1 MVEDELVDVPV
12 GVVLLMVEL
21 ELEVEREE
29 EPEMVP
35 VPDEVEDKVEE
46 EERASRMS
54 NALVWERT
62 EVTSPT
68 GEAWKVYP
76 GPAGTTGRP
85 TVMFPS
91 EVVTRFFMAK
101 VLWKVGFVR

>member
-1 MVEDELVDVPV
+1 VGEVHITNDE
-12 GVVLLMVEL
+12 GSTY
-21 ELEVEREE
+21 
-29 EPEMVP
+29 MVP

-76 GPAGTTGRP
+76 GLQ
-85 TVMFPS
+85 
-91 EVVTRFFMAK
+91 RF
-101 VLWKVGFVR
+101 

>member
-1 MVEDELVDVPV
+1 M
-12 GVVLLMVEL
+12 MKAAHTWYQF
-21 ELEVEREE
+21 
-29 EPEMVP
+29 
-35 VPDEVEDKVEE
+35 PDEVEDKVEE

-76 GPAGTTGRP
+76 GLQ
-85 TVMFPS
+85 
-91 EVVTRFFMAK
+91 RF
-101 VLWKVGFVR
+101 